1 MKTYTAEELAAI
13 LEKHR
18 KWLNGEKGGGRADL
32 RGADL
37 RGADLQ
43 EANLQRASL
52 QGASLQGA
60 NLYRANLCWANL
72 YRANLCWANL
82 CWANLYGAK
91 MNWQSHNLIAE
102 LLRRAAGSYPEK
114 RKVAGL
120 VLISRDWCWENFQ
133 KHCGSDPLFAWAIE
147 TLRQYV
153 TDGDDAPDIL
163 REEAGL

>member
-60 NLYRANLCWANL
+60 NLYR
-72 YRANLCWANL
+72 ANL